1 MVGYKETPFGKRAT
15 VCVWADKMGP
25 EFRRCLYKNWSTSK
39 KKAFASKAR
48 TGNLEANREVALA
61 ELRASKS
68 DSIRAICYGKSCP
81 VKGRKKTWIKEIQ
94 INGGDVNA
102 KIDFILGL
110 FEKEVSIDQVF
121 KKDDMTDTIAVSKGK
136 GTEGVITRWGV
147 TRLPR
152 KTHRGLRKVACI
164 GSWHPARVSYS
175 VARVGQNGYHHRT
188 EINKKIFHVGENA
201 SIQCK
206 VGDLTKKSINPM
218 GGFPHYGN
226 VAHRFLIVKGSVPGC
241 KKRPITLRKG
251 LQVLTKPRHKEP
263 ITLKFVDTSSKMGH
277 GRFQTWEDKH
287 KYMGPTKKTNARMEL
302 EKKMKKK
309 ALEAEKANAAAQ
321 KAAEAEADGN

>member
-1 MVGYKETPFGKRAT
+1 VAGMVGYKKTPYGLRST
-15 VCVWADKMGP
+15 VCVWANQLKD
-25 EFRRCLYKNWSTSK
+25 EFKRCVYKNWHK
-39 KKAFASKAR
+39 CKRKAFTKAAKKGADFQNERMEDLIAELKASKP
-48 TGNLEANREVALA
+48 
-61 ELRASKS
+61 
-68 DSIRAICYGKSCP
+68 DFIRAICYGDRSP
-81 VKGRKKTWIKEIQ
+81 VKNRKKTWIKEFQ
-94 INGGDVNA
+94 VNGGSIDD
-102 KIDFILGL
+102 KIDFCKNN
-110 FEKEVSIDQVF
+110 FEKHVSVDEVF
-121 KKDDMTDTIAVSKGK
+121 KQDENVDAIAVSKGK

-201 SIQCK
+201 EIQCK

-226 VAHRFLIVKGSVPGC
+226 VKNKFLIIKGSVPGC

-263 ITLKFVDTSSKMGH
+263 ITLKFVDTSSKIGH
-277 GRFQTWEDKH
+277 GRFQTWDEKH
-287 KYMGPTKKTNARMEL
+287 KFMGPTKKSAARMEL
-302 EKKMKKK
+302 EKSQAKKK
-309 ALEAEKANAAAQ
+309 K
-321 KAAEAEADGN
+321 